1 MDIMSIIGWL
11 LGFALMWFGMVFQKE
26 TVDGVVVGYKFFFDN
41 VGSFFDP
48 TSIAIV
54 IGGCFAALMIS
65 FPAKCFVKIPKHLK
79 IVIMPTKYDPR
90 KYIAELVEFAKEA
103 RVSGLLALEDK
114 LHNTKDEF
122 MRTSLMLV
130 VDSVDPEK
138 VKQLLETELDY
149 LDDRH
154 AQDRAFYDKGSSYA
168 PAFGMIGTLIGL
180 ILLLKDLSDPSKLG
194 PAMAVALVT
203 TFYGTVLSNL
213 IFTPISNK
221 LKVRHEEEYLCK
233 LIIAEGVQAI
243 QAGENPRFIE
253 EKLTQLLP
261 RGKAG
266 KNGKSADSESESA
279 AAEK

>member
-1 MDIMSIIGWL
+1 MDLMSIIGWI
-11 LGFALMWFGMVFQKE
+11 LGIVFILMGMVLSKV
-26 TVDGVVVGYKFFFDN
+26 TGDDGITRYTILFTN
-41 VGSFFDP
+41 LESFFDP

-54 IGGCFAALMIS
+54 IGGTFAALMIS
-65 FPAKCFVKIPKHLK
+65 FPGKCFTKIGKHLK
-79 IVIMPTKYDPR
+79 VVIMPTKYDPH
-90 KYIAELVEFAKEA
+90 KYIAEIVGFAKEA

-114 LHNTKDEF
+114 LQNTKDEF
-122 MRTSLMLV
+122 LRNSLMLV

-154 AQDRAFYDKGSSYA
+154 SQDRAFYDKGAAYA
-168 PAFGMIGTLIGL
+168 PSFGMIGTLIGL
-180 ILLLKDLSDPSKLG
+180 ILLLKDMSSPDKLG
-194 PAMAVALVT
+194 PAMAVALIT
-203 TFYGTVLSNL
+203 TLYGSILANL
-213 IFTPISNK
+213 LFNPISNK

-261 RGKAG
+261 RTKGGKKGKGAASEADAG
-266 KNGKSADSESESA
+266 A
-279 AAEK
+279 AAE